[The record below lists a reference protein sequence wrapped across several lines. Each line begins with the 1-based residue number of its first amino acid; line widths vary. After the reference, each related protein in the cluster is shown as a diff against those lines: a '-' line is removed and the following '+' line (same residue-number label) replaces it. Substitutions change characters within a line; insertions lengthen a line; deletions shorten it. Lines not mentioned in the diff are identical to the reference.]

1 MVISTKGTTTGE
13 LLQGSTYVQSLVQT
27 YTVVAAS
34 PLVLDRVI
42 SSLGLDTDAN
52 QLASQ
57 VKIDTPLNTVIIQ
70 IGVTDTDPKAA
81 QDIAN
86 AIATELSSTVTELSP
101 EAEDGTPAVRIE
113 TISRAVL
120 PAYLSSP
127 ITAIGLLA
135 GCPAATAEIA
145 DSNDVVAAGGRGGR
159 GRRGGRRRR
168 RRRRLRGERS
178 QR

>member
-1 MVISTKGTTTGE
+1 MVISTF
-13 LLQGSTYVQSLVQT
+13 
-27 YTVVAAS
+27 
-34 PLVLDRVI
+34 
-42 SSLGLDTDAN
+42 
-52 QLASQ
+52 
-57 VKIDTPLNTVIIQ
+57 IQ

-120 PAYLSSP
+120 PAYPSSP

-135 GCPAATAEIA
+135 GRPAATAEIAEIA
-145 DSNDVVAAGGRGGR
+145 DSNDVVVEPQPADAVAEAEEVAEGADADFEENEVSAEAPCAGL
-159 GRRGGRRRR
+159 RRP
-168 RRRRLRGERS
+168 S
-178 QR
+178 